1 MSIALTHLDGKAI
14 GVFGLAR
21 SGLATVRGAKA
32 GRVKEIYAWDDAEA
46 GRISASN
53 EGATIAEPEAWPWA
67 ELSSL
72 ILAPGVPLT
81 HPTPHPIV
89 GMANA
94 AGVEIIC
101 DIELLFRELAGSGT
115 FIGITG
121 TNGKSTTTALI
132 GHILQVCGLNAVV
145 GGNIGLAA
153 LDMDWS
159 GANPI
164 FVLEMSSFQ
173 LDLIAEFRPNI
184 AVWLN
189 LTPDHL
195 DRHGDLAGY
204 RHAKERMFMNMSSAD
219 LAILGVDDA
228 DSSDVARILAEKPE
242 PPRIRRITVSDQ
254 VDAEIVVDESGT
266 MRDGRREI
274 DLSRYPTLRGKHNW
288 QNAASAAAV
297 ANALN
302 IPDEALDHAMR
313 SFPGLE
319 HRMEIIGRRGK
330 VLFVNDSKAT
340 NPEAAG
346 RALSAFKPVYWI
358 AGGKSGD
365 GGIAELHGLFD
376 RIAKAYLIGD
386 AAAGFSAE
394 LSGQVPHIIAGDL
407 GTAVAMAAADAAMD
421 NRPEPVILL
430 SPACKSFDQ
439 FKDFAARGNAFR
451 AEFQAMQ
458 QDGTSKEA
466 LS

>member
-21 SGLATVRGAKA
+21 SGLATIRSAKA
-32 GRVKEIYAWDDAEA
+32 GGVREVYAWDDAEA
-46 GRISASN
+46 GRVSALH
-53 EGATIAEPEAWPWA
+53 EGATIEEPEAWPWA

-81 HPTPHPIV
+81 HPNPHPIV
-89 GMANA
+89 GIAKT

-101 DIELLFRELAGSGT
+101 DIELLFRQLVGNGS

-132 GHILQVCGLNAVV
+132 GHILKACGLNAVV
-145 GGNIGLAA
+145 GGNIGVAA

-189 LTPDHL
+189 LTPDHI
-195 DRHGDLAGY
+195 DRHGDLSGY
-204 RHAKERMFMNMSSAD
+204 RRAKERMFLNMSSAD
-219 LAILGVDDA
+219 LAILGVDDV
-228 DSSDVARILAEKPE
+228 DSSDVARILAEKAA
-242 PPRIRRITVSDQ
+242 PPKIRRITVNGQ
-254 VDAEIVVDESGT
+254 VDAEIVVDDSGV
-266 MRDGRREI
+266 MRDDRREV
-274 DLSRYPTLRGKHNW
+274 DLSRYPTLRGRHNW
-288 QNAASAAAV
+288 QNAACAAAV
-297 ANALN
+297 ADAFN
-302 IPDEALDHAMR
+302 IPDGAVDNAMQ

-319 HRMEIIGRRGK
+319 HRMEIIGRCGK

-365 GGIAELHGLFD
+365 GGIAELHESFD

-394 LSGQVPHIIAGDL
+394 LSGRVPHIIAGDL
-407 GTAVAMAAADAAMD
+407 GTAVVMAAADAALD
-421 NRPEPVILL
+421 NRPEPVVLL

-439 FKDFAARGNAFR
+439 FKDFAARGDAFR
-451 AEFQAMQ
+451 AEFQAIQ
-458 QDGTSKEA
+458 QGGTSKET
-466 LS
+466 L